1 MECADSVDETVALR
15 LKSKINTMAAAL
27 NDTSL
32 RIDPIPMDPQPSDD
46 EEWSG
51 GGLDADDVHAL
62 LRDLRDD
69 SE

>member
-1 MECADSVDETVALR
+1 MAQR
-15 LKSKINTMAAAL
+15 LKAKINTMAAAL

-32 RIDPIPMDPQPSDD
+32 RIDPIPIDPQPDDD

-51 GGLDADDVHAL
+51 GGLDAEDVQAL
-62 LRDLRDD
+62 LRDLRDS